1 MTDDS
6 TSIPTVGDDEIGS
19 LEDREVR
26 PLSSTI
32 NPSPQHGGGFS
43 ICGSSNLGDSPTTAP
58 AGDPAYCATTVRHT
72 VASEPSANRY
82 AVRDSGSWSCI
93 TTLYHKIEVPISGAT
108 APKRSGNGRLEP
120 SGKPS
125 PSAPR
130 RRTSGLIVRGEVWY
144 LRLRVP
150 RHLQA
155 QMGR

>member
-1 MTDDS
+1 MTDDT

-19 LEDREVR
+19 SEDREVR

-32 NPSPQHGGGFS
+32 TPSPQHGGGFS
-43 ICGSSNLGDSPTTAP
+43 IWGSSDLGDSPTTAP

-72 VASEPSANRY
+72 VASEPSANRS
-82 AVRDSGSWSCI
+82 ATRVSGSWSCS
-93 TTLYHKIEVPISGAT
+93 TTLYHIGAAPISAAT
-108 APKRSGNGRLEP
+108 APKPSGNGRLQP
-120 SGKPS
+120 SQRS
-125 PSAPR
+125 PSALR